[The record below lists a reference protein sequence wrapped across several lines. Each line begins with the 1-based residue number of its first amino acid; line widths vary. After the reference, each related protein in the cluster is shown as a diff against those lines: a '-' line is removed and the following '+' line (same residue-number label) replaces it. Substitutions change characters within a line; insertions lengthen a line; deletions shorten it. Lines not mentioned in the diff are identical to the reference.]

1 MVKVYSMP
9 DCPWCEKTKKYL
21 ESKGVKY
28 ENVNVQEDIA
38 GRKEMISL
46 TNQQT
51 LPVVNV
57 DGNFV
62 LGFEKEQLD
71 KLLKL

>member
-38 GRKEMISL
+38 GRKEMITL

-71 KLLKL
+71 TLLKL

>member
-28 ENVNVQEDIA
+28 ENVNVQDDIA